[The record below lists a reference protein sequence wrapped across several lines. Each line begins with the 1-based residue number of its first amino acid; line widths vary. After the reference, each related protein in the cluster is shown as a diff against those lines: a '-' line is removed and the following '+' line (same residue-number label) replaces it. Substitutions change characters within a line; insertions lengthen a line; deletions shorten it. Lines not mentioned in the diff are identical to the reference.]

1 MWANE
6 GLVVNASNGIAL
18 WNLRR
23 LGAKRQLQIV
33 VYAVNARGRSEHIKF
48 TVETAPRLSP
58 RTGTINLLFFYC
70 MPPFDS
76 LTVIIITLSL
86 SFP

>member
-1 MWANE
+1 MVHLSIVFIVGYEGGLQCVYVAEVWANE
-6 GLVVNASNGIAL
+6 GLVVNASNGVAL

-58 RTGTINLLFFYC
+58 RTGTFNC
-70 MPPFDS
+70 
-76 LTVIIITLSL
+76 
-86 SFP
+86 